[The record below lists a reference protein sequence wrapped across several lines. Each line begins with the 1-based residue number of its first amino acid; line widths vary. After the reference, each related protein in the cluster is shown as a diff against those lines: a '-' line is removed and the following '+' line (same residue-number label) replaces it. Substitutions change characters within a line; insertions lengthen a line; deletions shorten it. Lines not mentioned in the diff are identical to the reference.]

1 MASELR
7 VNTLKDASGNN
18 SIGMSYVAEGSSKM
32 WINFNGTGTIA
43 ARDSFN
49 FTSLT
54 DNGTGDYSITIA
66 NNMSNAN
73 YAHAGSSGGQNST
86 SNGAFYS
93 YDQATSRTTTLFRT
107 VMFDVNGTVN
117 DTPIVECNVH
127 GDLA

>member
-18 SIGMSYVAEGSSKM
+18 SIATSTVFNGSAKM

-54 DNGTGDYSITIA
+54 DNGTGDHTITIA
-66 NNMSNAN
+66 DNMSNAN
-73 YAHAGSSGGQNST
+73 YAHTGSSGGQNST
-86 SNGAFYS
+86 SNGAVYA
-93 YDQATSRTTTLFRT
+93 YDQGTARTTTLFR
-107 VMFDVNGTVN
+107 VIFFDVNGVGR
-117 DTPIVECNVH
+117 DTPNIDISVN

>member
-54 DNGTGDYSITIA
+54 DNGTGDYSVTIA
-66 NNMSNAN
+66 DNMSNAN
-73 YAHAGSSGGQNST
+73 YAHTGSSGGQNST
-86 SNGAFYS
+86 SNGAVYA
-93 YDQATSRTTTLFRT
+93 YDQQTARTTTLFR
-107 VMFDVNGTVN
+107 VLMFDVNGTVN
-117 DTPIVECNVH
+117 DTPNIDISVH